1 MFSNNGTPNTIG
13 GKNNHPNI
21 LNETV
26 EAATCLV
33 KTDTTVLSQ
42 TACGCMDITNDLFF
56 VVNVLLGTSANV
68 YIRSSCSWS
77 QAKTFA

>member
-42 TACGCMDITNDLFF
+42 TACGCMDITNDLF
-56 VVNVLLGTSANV
+56 LL
-68 YIRSSCSWS
+68 
-77 QAKTFA
+77 